1 MSASA
6 ADLPAG
12 DSPADRSVTE
22 LARLLEHPAIWR
34 GRSAARAEVLPT
46 GCAAFDACLPGR
58 GWPRTGLIEILV
70 SRFGVGE
77 LYLLFPALAALT
89 RRPGARWCVWVAPP
103 LEPYA
108 PALSAHGAAL
118 ERMLVVRASG
128 GQRLSGDRPVSEGIP
143 GGGQRRNSP
152 RGRAPTESLWAF
164 EQTLGSGASDVALAW
179 ASRSPRARA
188 IRRLQLAA
196 ERGKTLGVLFRPMRA
211 ARESSAAILRVAVE
225 PKPDGARVTLLKSR
239 GGARGS
245 VEVQWAAGWST
256 AGS

>member
-1 MSASA
+1 MSGAH
-6 ADLPAG
+6 
-12 DSPADRSVTE
+12 SPADRSGM
-22 LARLLEHPAIWR
+22 ARLLEHPAIWR

-89 RRPGARWCVWVAPP
+89 QRPAARWCVWIAPP

-108 PALSAHGAAL
+108 PALSAHGAVL
-118 ERMLVVRASG
+118 ERMLVVRPSA
-128 GQRLSGDRPVSEGIP
+128 QRGP
-143 GGGQRRNSP
+143 
-152 RGRAPTESLWAF
+152 ESLWAF
-164 EQTLGSGASDVALAW
+164 EQTLGSGASDIALAW
-179 ASRSPRARA
+179 ATRSPRARA

-196 ERGKTLGVLFRPMRA
+196 ERGKSLGVLFRPLRD
-211 ARESSAAILRVAVE
+211 ARESSAAVLRVAVE
-225 PKPDGARVTLLKSR
+225 PIAHGEKADGARVTLLKSR

-245 VEVQWAAGWST
+245 IDVRWADGWST

>member
-6 ADLPAG
+6 NC
-12 DSPADRSVTE
+12 E

-34 GRSAARAEVLPT
+34 GRSVARAEVLPT
-46 GCAAFDACLPGR
+46 GYAALDDCLPGR

-89 RRPGARWCVWVAPP
+89 RRPAARWCVWVAPP

-108 PALSAHGAAL
+108 PALSAHGALL
-118 ERMLVVRASG
+118 ERMLVVR
-128 GQRLSGDRPVSEGIP
+128 
-143 GGGQRRNSP
+143 
-152 RGRAPTESLWAF
+152 GRAPESLWAF
-164 EQTLGSGASDVALAW
+164 EQTLGSGAGDIALAW
-179 ASRSPRARA
+179 AIRSPRARA

-211 ARESSAAILRVAVE
+211 AQESSAAVLRVAVE
-225 PKPDGARVTLLKSR
+225 PKFDGARVTLLKSR
-239 GGARGS
+239 GGSRGS
-245 VEVQWAAGWST
+245 IDVQWSAGWSQP
-256 AGS
+256 GS